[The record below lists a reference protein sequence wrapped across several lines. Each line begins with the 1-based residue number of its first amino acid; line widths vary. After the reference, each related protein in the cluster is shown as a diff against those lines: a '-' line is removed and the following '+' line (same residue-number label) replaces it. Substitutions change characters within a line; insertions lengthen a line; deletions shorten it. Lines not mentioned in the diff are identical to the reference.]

1 MTLIRVALDVPVDHL
16 FDYRCDDRAARVG
29 ARVLVPF
36 GRRRLI
42 GIVVAKPEHSE
53 VPETSL
59 KHAIRVLDE
68 QPLLSRADLR
78 LLHFAADYYVHPLG
92 AAIMMAVP
100 ATLRR
105 VRRRDQ
111 APAAYALT
119 PAGAA
124 IDAAILPPR
133 ARASH
138 RLLAL
143 LQSAPVVG
151 HSAVAAQGAAARKAL
166 QVFLEKGWVRTAV
179 PEPGLVQHSP
189 DSPAVAPGPPLNPE
203 QTAAVEA
210 ISSSLGRFQP
220 MLLLGITGS
229 GKTEVYLHAI
239 AAALARNAQAL
250 LLVPEIALT
259 PQLQSLIVARFP
271 GTTIATLHS
280 SLADGERAAHWEAT
294 RSGKARIVLGTR
306 LAVFAPI
313 PALGLIIVDEEHD
326 SSFKQGEGFRY
337 SARDL
342 AVVRARQVGIPVVL
356 GSATPALETYRNAID
371 DRYRLLRLS
380 QRINARPPLIDCI
393 DLRQG
398 LQADGLS
405 GRLIAAI
412 ASRIERGEQSM
423 VFINRRG
430 YAPVLVCGSCGWTSD
445 CRRCSA
451 KLVLHLP
458 DRRLRCHHCGHD
470 SAVPTNCPDCGNADL
485 APVGQGTQRIEAALA
500 QHFPEARI
508 LRIDRDTTRRRN
520 AWPDMRERIREGT
533 VDILVGTQILA
544 KGHDFPRLN
553 LVGIINA
560 DSMLY
565 SNDFRA
571 PERLYALLSQV
582 SGRAGRANVRGQV
595 LVQTRFSDHP
605 LYAALR
611 SQDFDAFAR
620 GLLAER
626 RQAGF
631 PPYVHQALLRAE
643 AGNIDT
649 ALQFLARAAR
659 AARGLTPAVSVYD
672 PVPAGMMR
680 RAGRERAHLLVQSGS
695 RTELRAFLKAWHQRL
710 ADAGSSATRW
720 SLDVDPAEL

>member
-1 MTLIRVALDVPVDHL
+1 MGLIRVALDVPIDRL
-16 FDYRCDDRAARVG
+16 FDYRCEDRTARVG

-42 GIVVAKPEHSE
+42 GIIVAKPEHSE
-53 VPETSL
+53 VPAAAL
-59 KHAIRVLDE
+59 KHAHQILDE
-68 QPLLSRADLR
+68 QPLLGRLDLR
-78 LLHFAADYYVHPLG
+78 LIEFAAGYYAHPLG

-100 ATLRR
+100 ASLRR
-105 VRRRDQ
+105 IRRRDQ
-111 APAAYALT
+111 TPVAYALT
-119 PAGAA
+119 AAGAA
-124 IDAAILPPR
+124 IESSLLPPR
-133 ARASH
+133 ALASH

-143 LQSAPVVG
+143 LKSAPVIG
-151 HSAVAAQGAAARKAL
+151 HAAVAAQGAAARKAL
-166 QVFLEKGWVRTAV
+166 QTFVEKGWVRKAA
-179 PEPGLVQHSP
+179 PEQLPSP
-189 DSPAVAPGPPLNPE
+189 DSLEVTEGPALNAE
-203 QTAAVEA
+203 QTAAAESIVSA
-210 ISSSLGRFQP
+210 MGGFQP
-220 MLLLGITGS
+220 ILLLGITGS
-229 GKTEVYLHAI
+229 GKTEVYLHSM
-239 AAALARNAQAL
+239 AAALARNAQVL

-271 GTTIATLHS
+271 GTPIATLHS
-280 SLADGERAAHWEAT
+280 GLADGERAAHWEAA
-294 RSGKARIVLGTR
+294 RNGKARIVLGTR

-326 SSFKQGEGFRY
+326 GSFKQGEGFRY

-342 AVVRARQVGIPVVL
+342 AVVRGRLAGVPVVL
-356 GSATPALETYRNAID
+356 GSATPALETYRNAVEG
-371 DRYRLLRLS
+371 RYRMLQLS
-380 QRINARPPLIDCI
+380 QRISAKPPLIECI

-398 LQADGLS
+398 LPADGLS
-405 GRLIAAI
+405 GRLISAI

-430 YAPVLVCGSCGWTSD
+430 YAPVLVCGSCGWTAD
-445 CRRCSA
+445 CGRCSA

-458 DRRLRCHHCGHD
+458 ERRLRCHHCGHD
-470 SAVPTNCPDCGNADL
+470 SAVPAVCPDCGDADL
-485 APVGQGTQRIEAALA
+485 APLGQGTQRIEAALA
-500 QHFPEARI
+500 RHFPGARI
-508 LRIDRDTTRRRN
+508 LRIDRDTTRRRH
-520 AWPDMRERIREGT
+520 AWPDMRERIREGS

-560 DSMLY
+560 DNMLY

-582 SGRAGRANVRGQV
+582 AGRAGRGDVRGQV
-595 LVQTRFSDHP
+595 LVQTRFPDHP

-611 SQDFDAFAR
+611 NQDFEAFAR

-643 AGNIDT
+643 ARSVDT
-649 ALQFLARAAR
+649 ALQFLAKAAR
-659 AARGLTPAVSVYD
+659 AARGISPAVTVYD

-695 RTELRAFLKAWHQRL
+695 RKELRVFLQDWYQRL
-710 ADAGSSATRW
+710 ADAGDTATRW
-720 SLDVDPAEL
+720 SLDVDPSEL